1 MHLGRCE
8 REREREREA
17 RVVKIVERRLA
28 REIGSEGQQRGH
40 GEISGDA
47 RREK

>member
-1 MHLGRCE
+1 M

-17 RVVKIVERRLA
+17 GIVKIVERRLA

-47 RREK
+47 KRKK